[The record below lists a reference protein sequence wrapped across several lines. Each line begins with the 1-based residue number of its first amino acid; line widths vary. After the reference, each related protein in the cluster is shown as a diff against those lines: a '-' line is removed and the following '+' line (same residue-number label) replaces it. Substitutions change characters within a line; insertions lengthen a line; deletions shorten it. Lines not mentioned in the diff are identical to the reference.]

1 MREKVRKYKCR
12 NQERV
17 ISSVLVTD
25 KEEKVCAYL
34 IPVTELIFEYPS
46 VIEKLIEWRR
56 DNPSVSNNYFE
67 VTREGTENW
76 LKKVILEDDKKIF
89 FIIVDKA
96 GVPIGQMG
104 ISNLNEE
111 ECSGFVYAVIKGD
124 KTAPKGIMEYCL
136 YAMLQWGQDELQLRR
151 FYLDVQETNER
162 AIALYKR
169 IGFEVI
175 KRIPLEK
182 KVSEKETNWV
192 VSKMQIA
199 ERYDVRMKYDK
210 G

>member
-1 MREKVRKYKCR
+1 MREKVRIYKCR

-89 FIIVDKA
+89 FIIVDKV

-111 ECSGFVYAVIKGD
+111 EYSGFVYAVIKGD

-169 IGFEVI
+169 VGFDVI

>member
-89 FIIVDKA
+89 FIIVDKE

-111 ECSGFVYAVIKGD
+111 EYSGFVYAVIKGD

>member
-111 ECSGFVYAVIKGD
+111 EYSGFVYAVIKGD

-182 KVSEKETNWV
+182 KVSERETNWV